1 MDWKGS
7 VMAVTGVGLLL
18 ASFYFFLRSLDFLT
32 TATPNVT
39 ASLLSALI
47 GFSSLSAGVS
57 ILRSWAISRAAEKQS

>member
-1 MDWKGS
+1 MDWRGG
-7 VMAVTGVGLLL
+7 VMAVTGIGLLL

-32 TATPNVT
+32 AATPNVT

-57 ILRSWAISRAAEKQS
+57 ILRSWAIARAVEKQP